1 MRDNLRKGSE
11 VPKAQITVTT
21 TSIMNLNLDQTM
33 TGELMHEGNT
43 QIFSIDDSL
52 VSNKTG
58 YMMIEF
64 A

>member
-1 MRDNLRKGSE
+1 MRDNLGKGSE